1 MNTSNITNYKPKDFA
16 ELLGVSV
23 KTLQRWDRDGILK
36 ANRTPTDRRY
46 YTYDQYLQFKG
57 IQTEN
62 DIRDTVIYARVS
74 TRNQKDDLQ
83 NQVEFLKQFCNA
95 KGIIVNQCIEDFGS
109 GLNYNRKKWNKLLD
123 EVMANKIKTIVIS
136 NKDRFIRFGYDWF
149 EKFCEKFNT
158 KIIIGNNE
166 TLSPNEELVQDII
179 SILHVFSC
187 RLYGL
192 RKYKNQIKED
202 EEIAKELQNGN
213 KPNAGTNAKDK

>member
-46 YTYDQYLQFKG
+46 YTYDHYLQFKG

-95 KGIIVNQCIEDFGS
+95 KGIIVNQCVEDFGS
-109 GLNYNRKKWNKLLD
+109 GLNYNRKKWNRLLD

-158 KIIIGNNE
+158 KIIIVNNE

-213 KPNAGTNAKDK
+213 KPNAGTNTKDK

>member
-1 MNTSNITNYKPKDFA
+1 MNTLNIINYKPKDFA

-57 IQTEN
+57 VQTEN
-62 DIRDTVIYARVS
+62 DMRDIVIYARVS
-74 TRNQKDDLQ
+74 TKNQKDNLQ
-83 NQVEFLKQFCNA
+83 NQVAFLRQFCNA
-95 KGIIVNQCIEDFGS
+95 KGIIVDQCIEDFES

-123 EVMANKIKTIVIS
+123 EVMENKIKTIIIS
-136 NKDRFIRFGYDWF
+136 SKDRFIRFGYDWF

-158 KIIIGNNE
+158 KIIVVNNE

-202 EEIAKELQNGN
+202 EEIAKEFQDGN
-213 KPNAGTNAKDK
+213 KSNIRTDTKN

>member
-36 ANRTPTDRRY
+36 ANRTPTNRRY

-95 KGIIVNQCIEDFGS
+95 KGMIVNQCIEDFGS

-123 EVMANKIKTIVIS
+123 EVMENKIKTIVIS

-158 KIIIGNNE
+158 KIIIVNNE

-187 RLYGL
+187 RLYGF

-213 KPNAGTNAKDK
+213 KSNAGADTKDK